1 MNVKPHF
8 SLHHAVVKTVSTPL
22 KPEPHMI
29 EQHVKTYTVLTYVLV
44 MTISAQLKP
53 EPHMIAQYVK
63 TYTVLIFVLVMTV
76 LAILKNM
83 ASYHVKSQLTL
94 GREILANR
102 TNKGGAY

>member
-1 MNVKPHF
+1 M
-8 SLHHAVVKTVSTPL
+8 TVSAPL

-29 EQHVKTYTVLTYVLV
+29 YQ
-44 MTISAQLKP
+44 Q
-53 EPHMIAQYVK
+53 VK
-63 TYTVLIFVLVMTV
+63 TYTVLIFVLVRTV

-83 ASYHVKSQLTL
+83 PSYNVKSQLPL